1 LVDFAKETETLY
13 IQMFGFW
20 ADTKAELVKKEQ
32 ELTRTQEQLAL
43 AVAHGGKADFCN
55 AGLFVDLE
63 CCREELA
70 LAQRQIAFLSTHL
83 RGASIITDSL
93 YVRLRAMEVPDKLYR
108 SHCMVLTE
116 ARLIEFYLQQLAVVL
131 ELQS

>member
-1 LVDFAKETETLY
+1 MVDFAKETETLY

-55 AGLFVDLE
+55 EIG
-63 CCREELA
+63 
-70 LAQRQIAFLSTHL
+70 
-83 RGASIITDSL
+83 
-93 YVRLRAMEVPDKLYR
+93 RAHV
-108 SHCMVLTE
+108 
-116 ARLIEFYLQQLAVVL
+116 
-131 ELQS
+131 